1 MRLLPL
7 TSALTL
13 SQLSDICCG
22 FSPLTTITRHA
33 SRNAIWRR
41 SYFAASTDGKSESN
55 EEDDDFAAMRREI
68 EAMMLDTPVTSP
80 SAASSSTSV
89 IPVQYNKLIAVA
101 SAVFGSFFF
110 VFQHSQPVSGVALM
124 HAMERDSVDL
134 KVC

>member
-7 TSALTL
+7 TSAFTL
-13 SQLSDICCG
+13 SQLSDICWG
-22 FSPLTTITRHA
+22 FTATTVIARST
-33 SRNAIWRR
+33 SRNAIWKR
-41 SYFAASTDGKSESN
+41 SYFAASTDGNAESK

-68 EAMMLDTPVTSP
+68 ELMMLDTPVTSP
-80 SAASSSTSV
+80 SAASSSTV
-89 IPVQYNKLIAVA
+89 VPVVNYNKLVAVV

>member
-13 SQLSDICCG
+13 SQLSDICWG
-22 FSPLTTITRHA
+22 FTPTTTLTRST
-33 SRNAIWRR
+33 SRNAIWKR
-41 SYFAASTDGKSESN
+41 SYFAASSDGNAESN

-68 EAMMLDTPVTSP
+68 EMMMLDTPVASP
-80 SAASSSTSV
+80 SAASSSTV
-89 IPVQYNKLIAVA
+89 VTAVNYNKLIAVA